1 MAENG
6 LSTSDILALKDNDG
20 FGGENGVIWFLLIIF
35 ILGGFG
41 GGFGVGN
48 GNYVTQAEFNA
59 GLNNQTT
66 QNSLQQLLLSSANN
80 NYETAQLISGL
91 GNNIMSQF
99 FNSQLLAQ
107 GRFAAIDQA
116 ISNLGFQMEQCCCS
130 IKTQMLQ
137 DRYEDARAENVALKG
152 VISNANQTQD
162 LLSTMGRWVG
172 WTPEGSQASAGT

>member
-80 NYETAQLISGL
+80 NYETAQLI
-91 GNNIMSQF
+91 NNQTNQMIQQQNANMVNAIQA
-99 FNSQLLAQ
+99 FNSVNQSLE
-107 GRFAAIDQA
+107 R
-116 ISNLGFQMEQCCCS
+116 ISAQMEQCCCS

-172 WTPEGSQASAGT
+172 WASEGSQASSGT

>member
-80 NYETAQLISGL
+80 NYETAQLI
-91 GNNIMSQF
+91 NNQTNQMIQQQNANMVNAIQA
-99 FNSQLLAQ
+99 FNSVNQSLE
-107 GRFAAIDQA
+107 R
-116 ISNLGFQMEQCCCS
+116 ISAQMEQCCCS

-152 VISNANQTQD
+152 AISNANQTQD

-172 WTPEGSQASAGT
+172 WASEGSQASTGT

>member
-1 MAENG
+1 M
-6 LSTSDILALKDNDG
+6 L
-20 FGGENGVIWFLLIIF
+20 FG
-35 ILGGFG
+35 G
-41 GGFGVGN
+41 GGFGVGGN
-48 GNYVTQAEFNA
+48 RGNYVTESDLANGLANQANQQTMQQIL
-59 GLNNQTT
+59 LN
-66 QNSLQQLLLSSANN
+66 SANN

-152 VISNANQTQD
+152 VISNDNQTQT
-162 LLSTMGRWVG
+162 LLGTMGRWVG
-172 WTPEGSQASAGT
+172 WTPSGTQTMSTGS

>member
-1 MAENG
+1 MADM
-6 LSTSDILALKDNDG
+6 LTPADIMALKNDD
-20 FGGENGVIWFLLIIF
+20 GENGIIWILLLAMLF
-35 ILGGFG
+35 GG
-41 GGFGVGN
+41 GGFGVGGN
-48 GNYVTQAEFNA
+48 RGNYVSEEEFAN
-59 GLNNQTT
+59 GLANQSN
-66 QNSLQQLLLSSANN
+66 QQSLQQILLSSANN

-137 DRYEDARAENVALKG
+137 DRYEDARAENVTLKG
-152 VISNANQTQD
+152 IISNDNQTQQ
-162 LLSTMGRWVG
+162 LLATMGRWVG
-172 WTPEGSQASAGT
+172 WTPSGTQTLSTGT